1 MPRFFADYT
10 GGGTITLSPEDSK
23 HISKAL
29 RMRAGE
35 RLTVCDGRGT
45 DYECEIECAQGDAVS
60 VRVLSSEPSKTEADV
75 DITIYQALP
84 KSDKM
89 DGIVQRAVELGAVE
103 VVPMLTERC
112 VSRPDGKAC
121 DSKVKRWNKI
131 ALEAAMQC
139 GRGIIPTVAPV
150 QSFKQAIKEM
160 NADVVIM
167 FYEGGG
173 LPIREMDIKKG
184 QRIAVIVG
192 PEGGFESS
200 EVDFAME
207 NGAVIG
213 SLGPRILRTQTA
225 SLAAVSAIMFMTE
238 NM

>member
-1 MPRFFADYT
+1 MPRFFADFA
-10 GGGTITLSPEDSK
+10 GGELINLSPEDSK

-29 RMRAGE
+29 RMKTGE
-35 RLTVCDGRGT
+35 KLTVCNGT
-45 DYECEIECAQGDAVS
+45 GMDFECEIDSICGDSVC
-60 VRVLSSEPSKTEADV
+60 VRVLSQKPSETEADV

-89 DGIVQRAVELGAVE
+89 DGIVQRAVELGAVKI
-103 VVPMLTERC
+103 VPMLSERC

-121 DSKVKRWNKI
+121 EGKVKRWNKI

-150 QSFKQAIKEM
+150 CSFKQAIKEM
-160 NADVVIM
+160 SADVVIM

-173 LPIREMDIKKG
+173 LPIREMPIKKG
-184 QRIAVIVG
+184 QKIAVIVG
-192 PEGGFESS
+192 PEGGFEQS
-200 EVDFAME
+200 EVDFAKE
-207 NGAVIG
+207 TGAVIG

-225 SLAAVSAIMFMTE
+225 SLAATAAIMFMTE

>member
-1 MPRFFADYT
+1 MPRFFADFT
-10 GGGTITLSPEDSK
+10 GGELINLSPEDSK

-29 RMRAGE
+29 RMKTGE
-35 RLTVCDGRGT
+35 KLTVCNGAGT
-45 DYECEIECAQGDAVS
+45 DFECEIDSVCGDSVS
-60 VRVLSSEPSKTEADV
+60 VRVLSQKPSETEADV

-89 DGIVQRAVELGAVE
+89 DGIVQRAVELGAVRI
-103 VVPMLTERC
+103 VPMLSERC

-150 QSFKQAIKEM
+150 CSFKQAIKEM
-160 NADVVIM
+160 TADVVIM

-173 LPIREMDIKKG
+173 MPIREMDIKSG
-184 QRIAVIVG
+184 QKIAVIVG
-192 PEGGFESS
+192 PEGGFELS
-200 EVDFAME
+200 EVEFAKE
-207 NGAVIG
+207 CGAVIG

-225 SLAAVSAIMFMTE
+225 SLAATAAIMFMTE

>member
-1 MPRFFADYT
+1 MPRFFADYE
-10 GGGTITLSPEDSK
+10 GGELITLSPEDSK

-29 RMRAGE
+29 RMKVGE
-35 RLTVCDGRGT
+35 SLTVCDGRGT
-45 DYECEIECAQGDAVS
+45 DFECVIESAQGDAVT
-60 VRVLSSEPSKTEADV
+60 VRVLSQKPSETEADV

-89 DGIVQRAVELGAVE
+89 DGIVQRAVELGATKI
-103 VVPMLTERC
+103 VPMLTERC

-139 GRGIIPTVAPV
+139 GRGVIPTVAPV
-150 QSFKQAIKEM
+150 QSFKQAISQM
-160 NADVVIM
+160 DADVVVM

-173 LPIREMDIKKG
+173 LPIRQMDIKKG
-184 QRIAVIVG
+184 HKIAVLVG
-192 PEGGFESS
+192 PEGGFELS
-200 EVDFAME
+200 EVELAKQS
-207 NGAVIG
+207 GAVIG

-225 SLAAVSAIMFMTE
+225 SLAAVSAIMFMTD

>member
-1 MPRFFADYT
+1 
-10 GGGTITLSPEDSK
+10 
-23 HISKAL
+23 
-29 RMRAGE
+29 MRAGDS
-35 RLTVCDGRGT
+35 LTVCDGRGT

-89 DGIVQRAVELGAVE
+89 DGIVQRAVELGANKI
-103 VVPMLTERC
+103 VPMLSERC

-150 QSFKQAIKEM
+150 VSFKQAVSGM
-160 NADVVIM
+160 DADVVIM

-184 QRIAVIVG
+184 QKIAVIVG
-192 PEGGFESS
+192 PEGGFERR

>member
-1 MPRFFADYT
+1 MPRFFADYS
-10 GGGTITLSPEDSK
+10 GGEFITLSPEDSK
-23 HISKAL
+23 HIAKAL
-29 RMRAGE
+29 RMKIGE
-35 RLTVCDGRGT
+35 SLTVCDGNGT
-45 DYECEIECAQGDAVS
+45 DFECEIESAQGDAVS
-60 VRVLSSEPSKTEADV
+60 VRVLSQKPSETEADV

-89 DGIVQRAVELGAVE
+89 DGIVQRAVELGAVKI
-103 VVPMLTERC
+103 VPMLTERC
-112 VSRPDGKAC
+112 VSRPDSKAC

-150 QSFKQAIKEM
+150 CSFKQAIKEM
-160 NADVVIM
+160 TADVVIM

-184 QRIAVIVG
+184 QKIAIIVG
-192 PEGGFESS
+192 PEGGFEQS
-200 EVDFAME
+200 EVDFAKAQ
-207 NGAVIG
+207 GAVIG

>member
-1 MPRFFADYT
+1 MPRFFADCD
-10 GGGTITLSPEDSK
+10 GGERIALSPEDSK

-29 RMRAGE
+29 RMRVGE
-35 RLTVCDGRGT
+35 SLTVCDGRGT
-45 DYECEIECAQGDAVS
+45 DFECEIDNAQGDCVV
-60 VRVLSSEPSKTEADV
+60 VRVLSQKPSETEADV

-89 DGIVQRAVELGAVE
+89 DGIVQRAVELGATKI
-103 VVPMLTERC
+103 VPMLSERC

-139 GRGIIPTVAPV
+139 GRGVIPTVAPV
-150 QSFKQAIKEM
+150 QSFKQAIEEM
-160 NADVVIM
+160 TADVVIM

-184 QRIAVIVG
+184 HKIAVIVG
-192 PEGGFESS
+192 PEGGFEQS
-200 EVDFAME
+200 EVDFAKAS
-207 NGAVIG
+207 GAVIG

>member
-1 MPRFFADYT
+1 MPRFFADHS
-10 GGGTITLSPEDSK
+10 GGDSITLSPEDSK
-23 HISKAL
+23 HIAKAL
-29 RMRAGE
+29 RMKTGE
-35 RLTVCDGRGT
+35 KLTVCDGGGT
-45 DYECEIECAQGDAVS
+45 DFECEIDSVQGDCVT
-60 VRVLSSEPSKTEADV
+60 VKVINQKPSETEADV

-89 DGIVQRAVELGAVE
+89 DGIVQRAVELGAVKI
-103 VVPMLTERC
+103 VPMLSERC
-112 VSRPDGKAC
+112 VSRPDQKAC
-121 DSKVKRWNKI
+121 ESKVKRWNKI

-139 GRGIIPTVAPV
+139 GRGIVPTVSPV
-150 QSFKQAIKEM
+150 VSFKQAIKEM
-160 NADVVIM
+160 NADSVIM

-184 QRIAVIVG
+184 QKIAVIVG
-192 PEGGFESS
+192 PEGGFEQS
-200 EVDFAME
+200 EVDFAKAE
-207 NGAVIG
+207 GAVIG

>member
-10 GGGTITLSPEDSK
+10 GGKFISLSAEDSR

-29 RMRAGE
+29 RMKSGE
-35 RLTVCDGRGT
+35 KLTVCDGNGT
-45 DYECEIECAQGDAVS
+45 DYECEIDSAAGDAVT
-60 VRVLSSEPSKTEADV
+60 VKVLSQKTSETEADV

-89 DGIVQRAVELGAVE
+89 DGIVQRAVELGAVKI
-103 VVPMLTERC
+103 VPMLSERC
-112 VSRPDGKAC
+112 VSRPDAKAC

-139 GRGIIPTVAPV
+139 GRGIIPSVSPV
-150 QSFKQAIKEM
+150 CSFKQAVEQM
-160 NADVVIM
+160 SADVVIM

-184 QRIAVIVG
+184 DKIAIIVG
-192 PEGGFESS
+192 PEGGFEQS
-200 EVDFAME
+200 EVDFAKQS
-207 NGAVIG
+207 GAVIG

-225 SLAAVSAIMFMTE
+225 SLAATAAIMFMTE